1 MWLGQKTNAIAKM
14 LNEVSKP
21 ITYNVCIDA
30 TKLKLNMATALGLW
44 YVQIPYGFVISP
56 QGEVVEVKEHNG
68 SKFVWVNRKRKAISS
83 MPKLDYKT
91 AMEFKKIFWK

>member
-1 MWLGQKTNAIAKM
+1 MSGSIAH
-14 LNEVSKP
+14 
-21 ITYNVCIDA
+21 NVCIDA

-68 SKFVWVNRKRKAISS
+68 SKFVWVDRKQRFLSS
-83 MPKLDYKT
+83 IPKLNYQE
-91 AMEFKKIFWK
+91 AMEFN

>member
-1 MWLGQKTNAIAKM
+1 M
-14 LNEVSKP
+14 LRKV
-21 ITYNVCIDA
+21 TANVCIYA
-30 TKLKLNMATALGLW
+30 TKLKPNMATALGLW

-68 SKFVWVNRKRKAISS
+68 SKFVWVNRKRKTISS

-91 AMEFKKIFWK
+91 AMEFKKIFC

>member
-1 MWLGQKTNAIAKM
+1 VAWEK
-14 LNEVSKP
+14 

-68 SKFVWVNRKRKAISS
+68 SKFVWVNRKRKTISS

>member
-1 MWLGQKTNAIAKM
+1 M
-14 LNEVSKP
+14 LLKCLRKV
-21 ITYNVCIDA
+21 TANVCIYA
-30 TKLKLNMATALGLW
+30 TKLKPNMATALGLW

-68 SKFVWVNRKRKAISS
+68 SKFVWVNRKRKTISS

-91 AMEFKKIFWK
+91 AMEFKKIFC